1 MKDYIR
7 RAVKFILYIVII
19 FLVVLGLL
27 PLLLHGKPVV
37 DSFRE
42 LVGNSR
48 FATVFGLLIAYGF
61 VYPLAAFMRMK
72 RHLNGSFA
80 ENREKFERAF
90 AALNYIK
97 TEETAEKVVY
107 RKKSIVGRLLQW
119 NEDSITVYTNENP
132 VVMTGFRKSVVRIDR
147 LIDQYNRMAE

>member
-1 MKDYIR
+1 MKDYLR
-7 RAVKFILYIVII
+7 RSVKFILYIVII
-19 FLVVLGLL
+19 FVLVLGLL
-27 PLLLHGKPVV
+27 PLILHGKSMT

-42 LVGNSR
+42 LLANNR
-48 FATVFGLLIAYGF
+48 FTLIFGLLIAYGF
-61 VYPLAAFMRMK
+61 VYPVAAFMRMK

-97 TEETAEKVVY
+97 TEENAEKVVY
-107 RKKSIVGRLLQW
+107 RRKSVVGRLLQW
-119 NEDSITVYTNENP
+119 NEDAITVYTNENP

-147 LIDQYNRMAE
+147 MIDQYNRMAE